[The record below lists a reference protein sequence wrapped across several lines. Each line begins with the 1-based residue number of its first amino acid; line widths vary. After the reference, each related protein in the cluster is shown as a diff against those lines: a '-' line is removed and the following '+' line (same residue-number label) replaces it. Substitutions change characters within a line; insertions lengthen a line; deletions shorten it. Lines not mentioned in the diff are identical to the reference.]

1 MATVLIRLNIFAE
14 TRRSGAGARRKSE
27 PLTSALNSEEDE
39 EEEEEEEGGEPETN
53 GFSASEDIEHD
64 ILFS

>member
-1 MATVLIRLNIFAE
+1 MAIVPIRLNIFAE
-14 TRRSGAGARRKSE
+14 TRRRSEAGARRKSE

-39 EEEEEEEGGEPETN
+39 EEEEGGEPESN

-64 ILFS
+64 MLFS